1 MGLKADETI
10 SLSFEELLGYLRSK
24 TRVFMDVDDGQYYI
38 THTDGYWRV
47 QDCSQLNDKGRF
59 TDCSELVT
67 TAPNNVTAP
76 NGDFQGQVFFS
87 NDGDLDGLEENIED
101 VVVLAIDLS
110 AAGHELSLD
119 KRTLWIDNNRT
130 NGFVFA
136 SDAKAVLIENFDGDL
151 FDTVARSLREFDTG
165 FGRII
170 DTATSGGRD
179 AE

>member
-67 TAPNNVTAP
+67 TLSELAELPWH
-76 NGDFQGQVFFS
+76 NGKS
-87 NDGDLDGLEENIED
+87 LHDLCD
-101 VVVLAIDLS
+101 S
-110 AAGHELSLD
+110 AAFHESIQEG
-119 KRTLWIDNNRT
+119 W
-130 NGFVFA
+130 
-136 SDAKAVLIENFDGDL
+136 EQ
-151 FDTVARSLREFDTG
+151 
-165 FGRII
+165 
-170 DTATSGGRD
+170 
-179 AE
+179 